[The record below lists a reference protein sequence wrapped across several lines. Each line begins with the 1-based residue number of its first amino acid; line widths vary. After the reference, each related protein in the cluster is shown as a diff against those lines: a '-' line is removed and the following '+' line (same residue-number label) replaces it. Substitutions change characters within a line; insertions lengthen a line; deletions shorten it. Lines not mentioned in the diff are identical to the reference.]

1 MDLAT
6 DILKNILLPQ
16 LEKDFNF
23 DSTKINDSFLETI
36 SLALIAFEN
45 DAKSIY
51 TIIYSLELEDVEKII
66 SKLPLIYSTFIKELA
81 EQYVLG
87 YKNTLIDKLIEN
99 KNETFLKEVS
109 FLKTMQAAITKSERK
124 QLKKNLPQSYERL
137 FFELDEKTLEAVAK
151 KKSREDLKSK
161 FKQWDEELTEA
172 ESPLASVE
180 YSLSEDKEYKFDSND
195 TRNIHRNEEFVTYSA
210 KSKRK
215 VVSLSWIKYAAA
227 ACIVLTA
234 GIMYF
239 KFNTDINLVQ
249 PGDNNVVTTPNKE
262 ETITPEIPSVVLDE
276 IATVTKNA
284 PVIESHFGF
293 ATKKNTIKIIENNQ
307 NARMESL
314 VIAIDKY
321 RRILEDELNG
331 REMGQGTREIE
342 IEKNIDSLQ
351 NELALL
357 KEREKQYVFDG
368 KSLVMYV
375 STAAKENTIVF
386 YEDTYYLKKDSN
398 YFKLTIAVQPQL
410 YKKIGDSNLVNLL
423 DEILDENGE
432 VK

>member
-1 MDLAT
+1 MELAT

-16 LEKDFNF
+16 LDKDFNF

-45 DAKSIY
+45 DAKPIY
-51 TIIYSLELEDVEKII
+51 SIIYSIELEDVEKII
-66 SKLPLIYSTFIKELA
+66 SKLPLIYSTFIKEIA

-109 FLKTMQAAITKSERK
+109 FLKTMQGAITKLERK

-172 ESPLASVE
+172 ETPLASVE

-239 KFNTDINLVQ
+239 KFNTDNNLVQ
-249 PGDNNVVTTPNKE
+249 PGDTNVVTAPVKK
-262 ETITPEIPSVVLDE
+262 ETITPEIPSEALAEVTTVYRSSSVLSDLGY
-276 IATVTKNA
+276 ASNTV
-284 PVIESHFGF
+284 
-293 ATKKNTIKIIENNQ
+293 KIVENNQ
-307 NARMESL
+307 KARKLSIEK
-314 VIAIDKY
+314 VIEKY
-321 RRILEDELNG
+321 RQ
-331 REMGQGTREIE
+331 M
-342 IEKNIDSLQ
+342 IEKEFPENIVGVSSRKTELESKINSLQ
-351 NELALL
+351 KELFLL
-357 KEREKQYVFDG
+357 NEREKQYFFDG
-368 KSLVMYV
+368 KTLVLFV
-375 STAAKENTIVF
+375 STTAKENSILR
-386 YEDTYYLKKDSN
+386 YNDSYYLKRDIN
-398 YFKLTIAVQPQL
+398 FYKLTVAVQPQP
-410 YKKIGDSNLVNLL
+410 YKKESNSEVLNDL
-423 DEILDENGE
+423 DKILYDNTG
-432 VK
+432 K

>member
-1 MDLAT
+1 MELAVN
-6 DILKNILLPQ
+6 ILKNILLPQ
-16 LEKDFNF
+16 LDKDFNF
-23 DSTKINDSFLETI
+23 DSSKINDYFLETI

-45 DAKSIY
+45 DAKPLY
-51 TIIYSLELEDVEKII
+51 TIIYSLELKDAEKII

-81 EQYVLG
+81 EQYVLE
-87 YKNTLIDKLIEN
+87 YKNTLIDKLIES

-109 FLKTMQAAITKSERK
+109 FLKTMKAAITKSERK
-124 QLKKNLPQSYERL
+124 QLKKNLPQAYDRL
-137 FFELDEKTLEAVAK
+137 VFELDEKTLEAVAK
-151 KKSREDLKSK
+151 KKSREDLKDK

-172 ESPLASVE
+172 EPPLASVE

-331 REMGQGTREIE
+331 REMGQGTTEIE

-386 YEDTYYLKKDSN
+386 YGDTYYLKKDSN

-423 DEILDENGE
+423 DEILDENCE